1 MEASQNMAEPVLA
14 TLKIEEV
21 ALERLSA
28 GQPCGS
34 LRYRLGERRA
44 HALWCMDPRV
54 GPHHV
59 DFLVGLGAHG
69 EDFRKHKEAF
79 VAAVEAEAFARTPRK
94 RLHLT

>member
-1 MEASQNMAEPVLA
+1 MVEPLLAPLDIEA
-14 TLKIEEV
+14 V
-21 ALERLSA
+21 AVERLSA

-34 LRYRLGERRA
+34 LRYRVDGRRA
-44 HALWCMDPRV
+44 HALWCMDARV

-69 EDFRKHKEAF
+69 EDFRKHRDAF
-79 VAAVEAEAFARTPRK
+79 VAAIEAEAFAHTPRK

>member
-1 MEASQNMAEPVLA
+1 MVQHTIATPV
-14 TLKIEEV
+14 IEEV

-34 LRYRLGERRA
+34 LRYRLGTRRA
-44 HALWCMDPRV
+44 HALWCMDARV

-69 EDFRKHKEAF
+69 EDFRKHREAF
-79 VAAVEAEAFARTPRK
+79 VAAVEAEAFAQSPRK